1 MPFTVQEIENI
12 ANAALDFHMERGKVH
27 SNTLQDKPL
36 LAAMRSAEKE
46 FPGGKD
52 NLTVRVKGEYSTTI
66 EGFEADDEVSYG
78 NPANIKQAVY
88 PYKFWHSGI
97 KITMQEL
104 VKDGITVVDSKDG
117 ERTTEKSG
125 REMQALA
132 NLLEDKLE
140 DMTEGTERGE
150 NLMFWRDGTQDSSL
164 SPGVTS
170 IIVDNPASATVVGGI
185 DQSANTWWRNRAN
198 VGFSQGADASAQKL
212 VQLLQNE
219 FRQLRRYGGRPNLV
233 LCGSDFIDWL
243 EQELR
248 AKGNYTLE
256 GWNSKGKTDVGVADI
271 SFKGLA
277 FKYDPTLDDLSK
289 AKYCYVMDTRH
300 LYPMMV
306 TGERMKKHA
315 PARPEDK
322 YVFYRAMTSVG
333 GLVCRQ
339 RNCHGVYSIT

>member
-12 ANAALDFHMERGKVH
+12 ANAALDYHMERGKVH
-27 SNTLQDKPL
+27 SSTLQEKPL
-36 LAAMRSAEKE
+36 LMAMKNAEKE

-78 NPANIKQAVY
+78 NPANIKTATY

-104 VKDGITVVDSKDG
+104 VKDGITVVDTKDG
-117 ERTTEKSG
+117 ERTAEKSG

-132 NLLEDKLE
+132 NLLDDKLE

-150 NLMFWRDGTQDSSL
+150 NDMFWRDGTQDASL
-164 SPGVTS
+164 VPGLTS
-170 IIVDNPASATVVGGI
+170 IIVDDPTSATVVGGI

-198 VGFSQGADASAQKL
+198 IGFAQGSDASAQKL
-212 VQLLQNE
+212 VQLIQNE
-219 FRQLRRYGGRPNLV
+219 SRQLRRYGGRPNLY

-243 EQELR
+243 ERELR
-248 AKGNYTLE
+248 AKGSYTDV
-256 GWNSKGKTDVGVADI
+256 GWVSKGKTDVGVADV
-271 SFKGLA
+271 SFKGTA

-289 AKYCYVMDTRH
+289 AKYCYMIDTRH

-306 TGERMKKHA
+306 SGERSKKHA
-315 PARPEDK
+315 PARPENK

-339 RNCHGVYSIT
+339 RNCHGVYSIS